1 MSVPAISMT
10 PVNRIQSF
18 PIDAQIRCNDKYVIS
33 FDFSEIGMLKLFSLF
48 LDWQSSQL
56 AAGEC

>member
-1 MSVPAISMT
+1 MSVPGIGMT

-33 FDFSEIGMLKLFSLF
+33 FDFSEIGMFRSLSLF
-48 LDWQSSQL
+48 IDWRCSQV
-56 AAGEC
+56 AVSEC